1 MAAGVKSFSKT
12 FVWIILALLIVGLAG
27 FGATNLSGTIRS
39 VGHVGDQVISVDAYA
54 RELQREIRALEAQ
67 AGERVPMAQIQA
79 MGLDRT
85 VLARLVAIASLDHEV
100 AEMGL
105 SIGDENLQ
113 QEILKVPAFQGIDGK
128 FDRESYR
135 FALNQAGLGE
145 AEFENQLRAENARTL
160 VQGAIVSGAT
170 MPDVMAATLADFIA
184 ARRSFTWATVTAD
197 DLPTPVPAPTPE
209 DLRAF
214 YDANPDRFTLPE
226 TKRLTYVLLTPDMIL
241 DQVEVDAAAL
251 RTLYDSRSDEFDLPE
266 RRLVERLVF
275 ADAAAADR
283 AKAQLDVAGTT
294 FEALV
299 DDRGLS
305 LADIDLGDVTRDDLD
320 DAAEAVFAADIGQTV
335 GPLPSPLGPALFR
348 INGVLEART
357 TAFEEVE
364 DELRAEL
371 AGDRARRLIE
381 TGASDIDDMLAGGA
395 TLEELANETDMQL
408 GRIDWTA
415 EATED
420 VAAYESFRAAAAAV
434 TEDDFPAVTYMDE
447 GGIFAL
453 RLDEVLPVRP
463 EPFDAAH
470 DKVAEAWTRA
480 QTVQALQAHAETV
493 VQSLGESGDF
503 AETGLSVRVENGLT
517 RTAYVEGT
525 PADFMARVFE
535 MDKGDIQVIAGEDS
549 VMIVRLEDMRP
560 PADTPELTEMRQ
572 ALTERLNQSLSEA
585 LFRAYVSDVQS
596 RAKPQIDQRALNA
609 VQASFQ

>member
-27 FGATNLSGTIRS
+27 FGATNLSGTVRS
-39 VGHVGDQVISVDAYA
+39 VGHAGDQVISVDAYA

-67 AGERVPMAQIQA
+67 AGERVPMSQVQA

-105 SIGDENLQ
+105 SIGDANLQ

-135 FALNQAGLGE
+135 FALNQAGLSE
-145 AEFENQLRAENARTL
+145 AEFEAELRAENARTL

-170 MPDVMAATLADFIA
+170 MPDVMATTLADFIA

-197 DLPTPVPAPTPE
+197 NLPEPVPAPTPE
-209 DLRAF
+209 ELRTF
-214 YDANPDRFTLPE
+214 YDANPDRFSLPE

-275 ADAAAADR
+275 ANAAAADR

-381 TGASDIDDMLAGGA
+381 TGAGDIDDLLAAGA

-415 EATED
+415 EATGD

-434 TEDDFPAVTYMDE
+434 TEADFPAVTYMDE

-463 EPFDAAH
+463 EPFDTAR

-480 QTVQALQAHAETV
+480 QTVEALQAHAETL
-493 VQSLGESGDF
+493 VQTLGESGDF

-517 RTAYVEGT
+517 RTAYLEGT

-535 MDKGDIQVIAGEDS
+535 MDKGDVQVISGEDS